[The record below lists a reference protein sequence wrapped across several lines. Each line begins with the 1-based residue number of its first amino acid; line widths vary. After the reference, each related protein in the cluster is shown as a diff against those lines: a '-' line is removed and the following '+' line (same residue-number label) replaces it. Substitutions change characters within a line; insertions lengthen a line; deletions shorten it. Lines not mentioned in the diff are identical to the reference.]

1 MERIITKIAAD
12 FKRDAKEFLTG
23 SRRDIRAAE
32 EFFVPRIGEM
42 VTELLTAVY
51 EEVDRELLE
60 DRAGR
65 RQAGLAVE
73 RRGEPRTILSQL
85 GTITYKRAYYQRKDG
100 TYCHPVD
107 EIAGVEVYERIS
119 GRVSEELVDAARE
132 MSYRKSSRVVTNGAV
147 SSQTVMNKIR
157 RSSHKLEI
165 VERVRVPVLHVDAD
179 EDHVKLHNGNS
190 TYAPLISVYTGIE
203 KRGKRGICKDV
214 FHISEYGMR
223 SDDLWETA
231 LNEMERRYDLSD
243 TKIYLHGDGAAWIK
257 AGLGWL
263 PNCTF
268 VLDRYHV
275 NKALQ
280 ETVSGMDAQ
289 SGSEYRGS
297 LLATLREGNEEKFLT
312 VRKKMLECWPD
323 REESIME
330 HTDYL
335 LDNFQAIHI
344 WYTDPEARNGGAT
357 EPHVSNVLSAR
368 LSSRPMAWSKD
379 TLRRF
384 LPILAAGSCTLDPKE
399 NVASVSGPPEAQ
411 IVSKARHKA
420 YRRLGLPDPDRAVQ
434 LPGATGKVTPL
445 YNALRPFIYAWP
457 YSPTTT

>member
-12 FKRDAKEFLTG
+12 FKRDAEEFLSG
-23 SRRDIRAAE
+23 GIKNIRAAE
-32 EFFVPRIGEM
+32 EFFVPRIGKM
-42 VTELLTAVY
+42 ATELLAALY
-51 EEVDRELLE
+51 EAADEELLE
-60 DRAGR
+60 DRVGR
-65 RQAGLAVE
+65 RQEGLVVE

-85 GTITYKRAYYQRKDG
+85 GTITYKRSYYQRRDG

-107 EIAGVEVYERIS
+107 EIAGVEAYERIS
-119 GRVSEELVDAARE
+119 ARVSEELVDAARE

-147 SSQTVMNKIR
+147 SSQTVMKKIR
-157 RSSHKLEI
+157 RSSPKPKI
-165 VERVRVPVLHVDAD
+165 VERVKVPVLHVDAD

-203 KRGKRGICKDV
+203 KQGKRGICKDV
-214 FHISEYGMR
+214 FHISEYGR
-223 SDDLWETA
+223 GSDDLWELA
-231 LNEMERRYDLSD
+231 LNEMERRYDLSE
-243 TKIYLHGDGAAWIK
+243 TKIYLHGDGAWWIK

-280 ETVSGMDAQ
+280 EAVSGMDVQ
-289 SGSEYRGS
+289 SGSKYRGS
-297 LLATLREGNEEKFLT
+297 LLAALREGNEEEFLS

-335 LDNFQAIHI
+335 LDNFQAINVWHL
-344 WYTDPEARNGGAT
+344 DPEARNGGAT

-384 LPILAAGSCTLDPKE
+384 LPILAAGSCALDLRE
-399 NVASVSGPPEAQ
+399 DMASVSGTPESRMVTEAH
-411 IVSKARHKA
+411 HKA
-420 YRRLGLPDPDRAVQ
+420 CRRLGLPDPDRAIQ

-445 YNALRPFIYAWP
+445 YNALRPFIYACP
-457 YSPTTT
+457 FSPTKT

>member
-12 FKRDAKEFLTG
+12 FKRDAEEFLAG
-23 SRRDIRAAE
+23 GLKDIRAAE
-32 EFFVPRIGEM
+32 EFFVPRIGKM
-42 VTELLTAVY
+42 VTELLTALY
-51 EEVDRELLE
+51 EAEDQELLE

-65 RQAGLAVE
+65 REAGLVVE
-73 RRGEPRTILSQL
+73 RRGEPRTVLCQL
-85 GTITYKRAYYQRKDG
+85 GTITYKRTYYQRRDG

-107 EIAGVEVYERIS
+107 EIAGVEAYERIS
-119 GRVSEELVDAARE
+119 ARVSEELVAAARE
-132 MSYRKSSRVVTNGAV
+132 MPYRKSSRVVTNGAV

-157 RSSHKLEI
+157 RSRPKPEI

-203 KRGKRGICKDV
+203 KHGKRGICKDV
-214 FHISEYGMR
+214 FHISEYGR
-223 SDDLWETA
+223 GSDDLWETA

-275 NKALQ
+275 NKSLQ
-280 ETVSGMDAQ
+280 EAVSGMDAQ
-289 SGSEYRGS
+289 SGNEYKDK
-297 LLATLREGNEEKFLT
+297 LLTALREGKQEVFLSA
-312 VRKKMLECWPD
+312 RKDMLACWPD

-335 LDNFQAIHI
+335 LENFQAIHV
-344 WYTDPEARNGGAT
+344 WHTDPEARNGGAT
-357 EPHVSNVLSAR
+357 EPHVSNILSAR

-379 TLRRF
+379 TLCRF
-384 LPILAAGSCTLDPKE
+384 LPILAAGSCALDLRE
-399 NVASVSGPPEAQ
+399 DTVSVSPAPESR
-411 IVSKARHKA
+411 IVSKAHRKA
-420 YRRLGLPDPDRAVQ
+420 CRRLGLPDPDRAVH
-434 LPGATGKVTPL
+434 LPATSGKVTPL
-445 YNALRPFIYAWP
+445 YNALRPFIYSWP
-457 YSPTTT
+457 FSPTTT

>member
-12 FKRDAKEFLTG
+12 FKRDAEEFLAG
-23 SRRDIRAAE
+23 GLKDIRAAE
-32 EFFVPRIGEM
+32 EFFVPRIGKM
-42 VTELLTAVY
+42 ATELLAALY
-51 EEVDRELLE
+51 EAEDQELLE
-60 DRAGR
+60 GRAGR
-65 RQAGLAVE
+65 RGAGLVVE
-73 RRGEPRTILSQL
+73 RRGEPRTVLSQL
-85 GTITYKRAYYQRKDG
+85 GTITYKRAYYQRRDG
-100 TYCHPVD
+100 SHCHPVD
-107 EIAGVEVYERIS
+107 EVAGVEPYERVS
-119 GRVSEELVDAARE
+119 ARVSEELVDAARE
-132 MSYRKSSRVVTNGAV
+132 MPYRKSSRIVTNGAV

-157 RSSHKLEI
+157 QSSPKPEI
-165 VERVRVPVLHVDAD
+165 VERVKVPVLHVDAD

-214 FHISEYGMR
+214 FHISEYGKG

-257 AGLGWL
+257 AGLDWL

-275 NKALQ
+275 NKALR
-280 ETVSGMDAQ
+280 EAVSGMDAQ
-289 SGSEYRGS
+289 SGNEYRDS
-297 LLATLREGNEEKFLT
+297 LLAALREGNEEEFLF
-312 VRKKMLECWPD
+312 VRKKMLACWPD
-323 REESIME
+323 REDSIME
-330 HTDYL
+330 HTEYL
-335 LDNFQAIHI
+335 LDNFQAIHV

-384 LPILAAGSCTLDPKE
+384 LPILAAGSCALDPKE
-399 NVASVSGPPEAQ
+399 DAVSVSPAPESR
-411 IVSKARHKA
+411 IVNKAHRKA
-420 YRRLGLPDPDRAVQ
+420 YRRLGLPDPDRAVH
-434 LPGATGKVTPL
+434 LPAASGKVTPL
-445 YNALRPFIYAWP
+445 FNALRPFIYSWP

>member
-1 MERIITKIAAD
+1 MERIITKIAAE
-12 FKRDAKEFLTG
+12 FKRNAEEFLSG
-23 SRRDIRAAE
+23 GLKDIRAAE

-42 VTELLTAVY
+42 VTELLTALY
-51 EEVDRELLE
+51 EEADQELLE

-73 RRGEPRTILSQL
+73 RRGEPRTVLSQL
-85 GTITYKRAYYQRKDG
+85 GSITYKRAYYQRRDG

-107 EIAGVEVYERIS
+107 EIAGVEAYERIS
-119 GRVSEELVDAARE
+119 ARVSEELVDAARE
-132 MSYRKSSRVVTNGAV
+132 MPYRKSSRVVTNGAV

-157 RSSHKLEI
+157 RSSPKPEI

-203 KRGKRGICKDV
+203 KQGKRGICKDV
-214 FHISEYGMR
+214 FHISEYGR
-223 SDDLWETA
+223 GSDDLWETA

-268 VLDRYHV
+268 VQDRYHV
-275 NKALQ
+275 NKAVQGAL
-280 ETVSGMDAQ
+280 SGMDAE
-289 SGSEYRGS
+289 SGDEYRGN
-297 LLATLREGNEEKFLT
+297 LFAALREGNKEEFLS
-312 VRKKMLECWPD
+312 VRKKMLVCWPD
-323 REESIME
+323 REESIRE

-384 LPILAAGSCTLDPKE
+384 LPILAAGSSALDPRE
-399 NVASVSGPPEAQ
+399 DTVSVSRTPESRIITKAQ
-411 IVSKARHKA
+411 SKAYK
-420 YRRLGLPDPDRAVQ
+420 RLGLPDPDRAVH
-434 LPGATGKVTPL
+434 LPATSGKVTPL
-445 YNALRPFIYAWP
+445 FNALRPFIY
-457 YSPTTT
+457 T

>member
-12 FKRDAKEFLTG
+12 FKRDAEEFLSG
-23 SRRDIRAAE
+23 GIKNIRAAE
-32 EFFVPRIGEM
+32 EFFVPRIGKM
-42 VTELLTAVY
+42 ATELLAALY
-51 EEVDRELLE
+51 EAADEELLE
-60 DRAGR
+60 DRVGR
-65 RQAGLAVE
+65 RQEGLVVE

-85 GTITYKRAYYQRKDG
+85 GTITYKRSYYQRRDG

-107 EIAGVEVYERIS
+107 EIAGVEAYERIS
-119 GRVSEELVDAARE
+119 ARVSEELVDAARE

-147 SSQTVMNKIR
+147 SSQTVMKKIR
-157 RSSHKLEI
+157 RSSPKPKI
-165 VERVRVPVLHVDAD
+165 VERVKVPVLHVDAD

-203 KRGKRGICKDV
+203 KQGKRGICKDV
-214 FHISEYGMR
+214 FHISEYGR
-223 SDDLWETA
+223 GSDDLWELA
-231 LNEMERRYDLSD
+231 LNEMERRYDLSE
-243 TKIYLHGDGAAWIK
+243 TKIYLHGDGAWWIK

-280 ETVSGMDAQ
+280 EAVSGMDVQ
-289 SGSEYRGS
+289 SGSKYRGS
-297 LLATLREGNEEKFLT
+297 LLAALREGNEEEFLS

-344 WYTDPEARNGGAT
+344 WYADPEARNGGAT

-379 TLRRF
+379 TLCRF
-384 LPILAAGSCTLDPKE
+384 LPILAAGSCALDPKE
-399 NVASVSGPPEAQ
+399 NIASVSGAQ
-411 IVSKARHKA
+411 EIRIVSKARRKA
-420 YRRLGLPDPDRAVQ
+420 CRRLGLPDPDRVIH
-434 LPGATGKVTPL
+434 LSATLGKITPL

-457 YSPTTT
+457 NSPTTT

>member
-12 FKRDAKEFLTG
+12 FKRDAEEFLSE
-23 SRRDIRAAE
+23 SRKDIRSAE
-32 EFFVPRIGEM
+32 EFFVPRIGKM
-42 VTELLTAVY
+42 ATELLAALY
-51 EEVDRELLE
+51 EAADQELLE
-60 DRAGR
+60 DRVGR
-65 RQAGLAVE
+65 RQEGLVVE

-85 GTITYKRAYYQRKDG
+85 GTITYKRAYYQRRDG

-107 EIAGVEVYERIS
+107 EIAGVEAYERIS
-119 GRVSEELVDAARE
+119 ARVSEELVDAARE
-132 MSYRKSSRVVTNGAV
+132 MPYRKSSRVVTNGAV

-157 RSSHKLEI
+157 RSSPKTEI

-203 KRGKRGICKDV
+203 KQGKRGICKDV
-214 FHISEYGMR
+214 FHISEYGR
-223 SDDLWETA
+223 GSDDLWETA

-243 TKIYLHGDGAAWIK
+243 TKIYLHGDGAPWIK

-275 NKALQ
+275 NKAVQ
-280 ETVSGMDAQ
+280 EAVSGMDVQ
-289 SGSEYRGS
+289 SGSEYGGS
-297 LLATLREGNEEKFLT
+297 LLAALREGNEEEFLS

-323 REESIME
+323 REDSMME
-330 HTDYL
+330 HTGYL

-344 WYTDPEARNGGAT
+344 WYTDPEARSGGAT

-384 LPILAAGSCTLDPKE
+384 LPILAAGSCALDPKE
-399 NVASVSGPPEAQ
+399 AVSVSPAPESR
-411 IVSKARHKA
+411 IVIKARRKA
-420 YRRLGLPDPDRAVQ
+420 YRHLGLPDPDRAVQ
-434 LPGATGKVTPL
+434 LPGAAGKVTPL

>member
-12 FKRDAKEFLTG
+12 FKRDAEEFLAKG
-23 SRRDIRAAE
+23 RRDIRAAE

-42 VTELLTAVY
+42 VTELLSAVY
-51 EEVDRELLE
+51 EEADRELLE

-65 RQAGLAVE
+65 RQAGLVVE

-85 GTITYKRAYYQRKDG
+85 GSITYKRAYYQRQDG
-100 TYCHPVD
+100 TYSHPVD
-107 EIAGVEVYERIS
+107 EIAGVEAYERIS
-119 GRVSEELVDAARE
+119 ARVSEELVDAARE
-132 MSYRKSSRVVTNGAV
+132 MPYRKSSRVVTNGAV

-157 RSSHKLEI
+157 RSSPKAEI

-203 KRGKRGICKDV
+203 KQGKRGICKDI
-214 FHISEYGMR
+214 FHISEYGR
-223 SDDLWETA
+223 GADDLWETA

-280 ETVSGMDAQ
+280 EAVSGMDAE
-289 SGSEYRGS
+289 SRDEYRRN
-297 LLATLREGNEEKFLT
+297 LFAILREGNEEKFLS
-312 VRKKMLECWPD
+312 VRKKMLACWPD

-330 HTDYL
+330 LTDYL

-344 WYTDPEARNGGAT
+344 WHTDPEARNGGAT
-357 EPHVSNVLSAR
+357 ESHVSNVLSAR

-384 LPILAAGSCTLDPKE
+384 LPILAAGSCALDPRE
-399 NVASVSGPPEAQ
+399 DTASVSCAPESR
-411 IVSKARHKA
+411 IVSKARRKA

-434 LPGATGKVTPL
+434 LPGASGKVTPL
-445 YNALRPFIYAWP
+445 YNALRPFIYPWP
-457 YSPTTT
+457 CSPTTT